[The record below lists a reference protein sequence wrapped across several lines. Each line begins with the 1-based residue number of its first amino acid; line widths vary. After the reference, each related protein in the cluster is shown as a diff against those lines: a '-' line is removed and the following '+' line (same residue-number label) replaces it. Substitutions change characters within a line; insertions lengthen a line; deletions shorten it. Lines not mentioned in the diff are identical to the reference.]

1 MKVKQIIAGA
11 LVLVMGLSMVGCGNS
26 KTSASGALENEYV
39 RIKQYK
45 NLPIEVTKDEV
56 TDSDVEQ
63 YISSQLET
71 DDGSEAP
78 ELTNE
83 KVKELSETSTTV
95 EEYKAEVKKIL
106 EDELASS
113 QDYEKRVN
121 LSAVFSAQLEEIRLP
136 NDKVEMMKKL
146 YSKTYTDMAE
156 NYNLEY
162 EKFCNDVLG
171 MDPEDVAEEIKGY
184 AEEDSLLAAA
194 CELIAEKEGLIPTS
208 NEYTAEFEKIAA
220 QENITVADLEDKYG
234 KDYLKM
240 VVINQRV
247 FDFLLENCSVT
258 EVDPDET
265 EAEGTYDENG
275 EYVSVG

>member
-156 NYNLEY
+156 NYDLEY

-194 CELIAEKEGLIPTS
+194 CELIAEKEGLTPTS

>member
-156 NYNLEY
+156 NYDLEY

-247 FDFLLENCSVT
+247 FDFLLENCSIT

>member
-11 LVLVMGLSMVGCGNS
+11 LVLVMGLSMAGCGNS
-26 KTSASGALENEYV
+26 KTSTSGNLENEYV

-78 ELTNE
+78 ELTDE
-83 KVKELSETSTTV
+83 KVKELSEKSTTV
-95 EEYKAEVKKIL
+95 EEYKAEVKQIL
-106 EDELASS
+106 EDEVASS
-113 QDYEKRVN
+113 QNYEKRVN

-156 NYNLEY
+156 NYDLEY

-247 FDFLLENCSVT
+247 FDFLLENCSIT

>member
-26 KTSASGALENEYV
+26 KTSTSGNLENEYV

-78 ELTNE
+78 ELTDE
-83 KVKELSETSTTV
+83 KVKELSEKSTTV
-95 EEYKAEVKKIL
+95 EEYKAEVKQIL
-106 EDELASS
+106 EDEVASS
-113 QDYEKRVN
+113 QNYEKRVN

-162 EKFCNDVLG
+162 EEFCNKVLG

-194 CELIAEKEGLIPTS
+194 CELIAEKEGLMPTS
-208 NEYTAEFEKIAA
+208 DEYTAEFEKIAA

-247 FDFLLENCSVT
+247 FDFLLENCSIT

>member
-26 KTSASGALENEYV
+26 KTSSSGTLENEYV

-78 ELTNE
+78 ELTDE

-156 NYNLEY
+156 NYDLEY

>member
-26 KTSASGALENEYV
+26 KTSSSGTLENEYV

-78 ELTNE
+78 ELTDE
-83 KVKELSETSTTV
+83 KVKELSEKSTTV

-156 NYNLEY
+156 NYDLEY

-184 AEEDSLLAAA
+184 TEEDSLLAAA

>member
-78 ELTNE
+78 KLTNE

-156 NYNLEY
+156 NYDLEY

>member
-78 ELTNE
+78 ELTDE
-83 KVKELSETSTTV
+83 KVKELSEKSTTV

-156 NYNLEY
+156 NYDLEY

>member
-26 KTSASGALENEYV
+26 KTSASGTLENEYV

-78 ELTNE
+78 ELTDE
-83 KVKELSETSTTV
+83 KVKELSEKSTTV

-156 NYNLEY
+156 NYDLEY

>member
-1 MKVKQIIAGA
+1 M
-11 LVLVMGLSMVGCGNS
+11 
-26 KTSASGALENEYV
+26 

-156 NYNLEY
+156 NYDLEY

>member
-71 DDGSEAP
+71 DEGSEAP

-156 NYNLEY
+156 NYDLEY

-194 CELIAEKEGLIPTS
+194 CELIAEKEGLTPTS

>member
-26 KTSASGALENEYV
+26 KTSASGTLENEYV

-156 NYNLEY
+156 NYDLEY

>member
-78 ELTNE
+78 ELTDE
-83 KVKELSETSTTV
+83 KVKELSEKSTTV

-156 NYNLEY
+156 NYDLEY

-184 AEEDSLLAAA
+184 AEEDYLLAAA

>member
-156 NYNLEY
+156 NYDLEY